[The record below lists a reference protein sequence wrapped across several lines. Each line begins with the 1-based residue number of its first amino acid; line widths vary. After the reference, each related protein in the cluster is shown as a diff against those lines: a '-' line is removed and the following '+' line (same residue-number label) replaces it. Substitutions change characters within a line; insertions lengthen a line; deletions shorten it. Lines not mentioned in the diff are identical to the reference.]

1 MYVTSS
7 SSTSLSESHRIVDAT
22 DPQNQRYIAI
32 FPNLLS
38 AGIFNIPLQLPDNLL
53 FLYAYN
59 ALTTAG
65 RARRYMNP
73 QVAVISTVYIAFVLF
88 FPFLAPVTFIPLILN
103 ENTEDYNNQVGLPL
117 IQGYVFGYLA
127 WNVFFTLIFIRILYR
142 YYFDKRAFYP
152 AIAYEISVKCV
163 LHCVLSSFAV
173 LEFYFFG
180 IQMMRPFVSDTLSN
194 SLFFTFYFR
203 QDHYTHYASC
213 ADCISYSIRRHIN
226 VGIEIPPLRSF
237 L

>member
-1 MYVTSS
+1 MCV
-7 SSTSLSESHRIVDAT
+7 LRINSFHNFDCFFSFLDAT
-22 DPQNQRYIAI
+22 NPEDQRYTAI

-65 RARRYMNP
+65 RAKRMLSP
-73 QVAVISTVYIAFVLF
+73 PVAIISAVYVTFVLF
-88 FPFLAPVTFIPLILN
+88 FPFLAPVTFIPLIFI
-103 ENTEDYNNQVGLPL
+103 ENTDDYNTQLGLPL

-127 WNVFFTLIFIRILYR
+127 WNVFFSLIFFRVLYR

-152 AIAYEISVKCV
+152 AIAHEISMKCV
-163 LHCVLSSFAV
+163 IHCVLSSFAV

-180 IQMMRPFVSDTLSN
+180 IQMMKPFVSDKPFNT
-194 SLFFTFYFR
+194 Y
-203 QDHYTHYASC
+203 
-213 ADCISYSIRRHIN
+213 I
-226 VGIEIPPLRSF
+226 
-237 L
+237 